1 MAQTESNAPKHAAP
15 KQVGNLPKT
24 STKDPKD
31 GEKPGGKRHLWLI
44 PVVIVALLAGVYLAG
59 VVVFGMRFLPNTTIN
74 GEDVSLK
81 TVGEVANA
89 ASTSLDDYAGTISG
103 DGISINVTAS
113 DINLSYDGDSYAKS
127 AISQLNAWEWPLL
140 ITGTHKLSSTA
151 STKLDEDKLT
161 ELFNQAIAAN
171 SSATRLSPS
180 QQITYD
186 STQKKFV
193 FAKEN
198 VAEQIDA
205 DAATTKVAADIVDGE
220 TNIEIGDECL
230 LDSTSAQAALAKAN
244 AYVSATLT
252 LTLGGQNAATIDAD
266 QIAQWVTINDDYTVT
281 LNNDAIDAYCHGT
294 LSSALDTV
302 GKARTF
308 TNPRG
313 ETITVAAN
321 GTYGW
326 SINGSEDATQ
336 IETALAGGTPT
347 TVELSTYM
355 SAVNVSNGGQDWG
368 TRYVEVSISQQHAWF
383 YDSNGSLIWEADVV
397 TGLANGVRDTPQ
409 GVWYIL
415 NKKAPATLTGPVQ
428 ADTGQPEWTSEVDF
442 WMGVTPS
449 GCGFHN
455 APWRSS
461 FGGTI
466 YTYNGSHG
474 CINLSYDN
482 AQALYGLIAVGD
494 VVVIHA

>member
-1 MAQTESNAPKHAAP
+1 
-15 KQVGNLPKT
+15 
-24 STKDPKD
+24 
-31 GEKPGGKRHLWLI
+31 
-44 PVVIVALLAGVYLAG
+44 VVIVALLAGVYLVG
-59 VVVFGMRFLPNTTIN
+59 VAVFSTRFLPNTTIN
-74 GEDVSLK
+74 GTDVSLK
-81 TVGEVANA
+81 TVDEVAST
-89 ASTSLDDYAGTISG
+89 ASTSLDDYTGTISG
-103 DGISINVTAS
+103 DGISVNLTAS
-113 DINLSYDGDSYAKS
+113 DINLSYDGETYAKA
-127 AISQLNAWEWPLL
+127 AISQLNKWEWPLL

-151 STKLDEDKLT
+151 SAKLDEDKLT
-161 ELFNQAIAAN
+161 ELINQAIAAN
-171 SSATRLSPS
+171 ASNTSLSPS

-193 FAKEN
+193 FAEEN

-205 DAATTKVAADIVDGE
+205 DAATTKVAADIINGE
-220 TNIEIGDECL
+220 TDIEIGYECL
-230 LDSTSAQAALAKAN
+230 LDSTSAQAALTKAN

-252 LTLGGQNAATIDAD
+252 LTLSGQTAYTIGAD
-266 QIAQWVTINDDYTVT
+266 QIAQWVTINDDYSVT
-281 LNNDAIDAYCHGT
+281 LNNDAIDAFCHGA
-294 LSSALDTV
+294 LSTALDTV

-336 IETALAGGTPT
+336 VETALAGGTPT
-347 TVELSTYM
+347 TIELSTYM

-383 YDSNGSLIWEADVV
+383 YDSDGSLIWEADVV

-415 NKKAPATLTGPVQ
+415 NKKAPATLTGPIQ
-428 ADTGQPEWTSEVDF
+428 TDTGQPEWTSEVDF

-474 CINLSYDN
+474 CINLSYAN
-482 AQALYGLIAVGD
+482 AQALYNLIAVGD

>member
-1 MAQTESNAPKHAAP
+1 MAQTESNAPRHAA
-15 KQVGNLPKT
+15 
-24 STKDPKD
+24 TKNGK
-31 GEKPGGKRHLWLI
+31 EPGRKSRAWLI

-59 VVVFGMRFLPNTTIN
+59 AMVFSTRFLPNTTIN

-81 TVGEVANA
+81 TVDEVARA

-103 DGISINVTAS
+103 DGISINVTAA
-113 DINLSYDGDSYAKS
+113 DIDLSYDGEAYAKT
-127 AISQLNAWEWPLL
+127 AISQLNQWEWPLL
-140 ITGTHKLSSTA
+140 VTGTHTLSSTA

-171 SSATRLSPS
+171 TPATRLSPS

-186 STQKKFV
+186 SAQKKFV

-205 DAATTKVAADIVDGE
+205 SAATTKVAADIVDGQ
-220 TNIEIGDECL
+220 TDIEIGDDCL
-230 LDSTSAQAALAKAN
+230 LDSSSAQAAITKAN
-244 AYVSATLT
+244 AYVSSTLT
-252 LTLGGQNAATIDAD
+252 LTLGGQNAYAIDAD
-266 QIAQWVTINDDYTVT
+266 QIAQWVIVNDDYSVT
-281 LNNDAIDAYCHGT
+281 LDNDAIDAYCHGT
-294 LSSALDTV
+294 LSTALDTV

-313 ETITVAAN
+313 ETVTVAAN

-336 IETALAGGTPT
+336 IEAALEGGTPA
-347 TVELSTYM
+347 TVDLSTYM
-355 SAVNVSNGGQDWG
+355 SAVSVSSNGGQDWG

-383 YDSNGSLIWEADVV
+383 YDSDGSLIWEADVV
-397 TGLANGVRDTPQ
+397 TGLSNGVRDTPQ

-428 ADTGQPEWTSEVDF
+428 ADTGQPEWTSQVDF

-482 AQALYGLIAVGD
+482 AQALYNLIAVGD